1 MFRTELF
8 TITKIW
14 NQSKCLNLSNLSVV
28 NARDIIDLIEMDLIP
43 GGFPGASDGKESI
56 CNARDLGS
64 VPGLGRSP
72 GNPLR
77 YSCLENNT
85 MDRGAWQATVH
96 GVTKESVTI

>member
-56 CNARDLGS
+56 YPMQD
-64 VPGLGRSP
+64 
-72 GNPLR
+72 
-77 YSCLENNT
+77 
-85 MDRGAWQATVH
+85 
-96 GVTKESVTI
+96 